1 MKRYQNLIL
10 IFLVVVIGAFP
21 LWYVNKPEPG
31 ADGKPV
37 EIFKGSDDQ
46 AKDAIT
52 KLAPNYKP
60 WFNSI
65 LEPSSGEVASL
76 LFALQA
82 GIGAG
87 FLGYWIGSSTTR
99 ARMRKEQEQ
108 EKAKA

>member
-10 IFLVVVIGAFP
+10 ILLVVAIGAFP
-21 LWYVNKPEPG
+21 LWYVNKPAPA
-31 ADGKPV
+31 ADGKQT

-46 AKDAIT
+46 AKDAISNI
-52 KLAPNYKP
+52 APGYKP

-82 GIGAG
+82 AIGAG
-87 FLGYWIGSSTTR
+87 FLGYWLGSSSTR
-99 ARMRKEQEQ
+99 ARMRKEQE
-108 EKAKA
+108 KAKA

>member
-10 IFLVVVIGAFP
+10 ILLVVAIGAFP
-21 LWYVNKPEPG
+21 LWYVNKPEPA

-37 EIFKGSDDQ
+37 EIFKGADDQ
-46 AKDAIT
+46 AKDAIST
-52 KLAPNYKP
+52 IAPNYKP

-87 FLGYWIGSSTTR
+87 FLGYWFGGSLVR
-99 ARMRKEQEQ
+99 FRMRRDQ
-108 EKAKA
+108 EKFNA